1 MTALTKPDG
10 PHGYSP
16 CMAGKNGSA
25 LARKRDVKIETD
37 VRTLHGRRM
46 AFRRAGKG
54 PTILLIHGI
63 TNSCQSWEP
72 AMERLARDYDV
83 IAPDLPGHGDS
94 ERQRGDHSIGA
105 HACMVRDLL
114 TVLEIERVT
123 VVGHSLGGGI
133 AMQFAYQFPEMTE
146 RLVVVS
152 SGGLGRDVSLLIR
165 SAALP
170 FAEQVLPL
178 LTAKPL
184 VDTGAAIASAF
195 GRVGLHPGADLAE
208 ISRGIASLGDTE
220 RRAAFVRTV
229 RSVMS
234 PFGQRVTANDR
245 LYLAEGTPTLIV
257 WGDRDPIIP
266 VDHGHAAHSRL
277 PHSQLEIFEG
287 SGHFPQ
293 LDDPERFAD
302 LLAAFM
308 DATEPAVHDPE
319 TVRSRL
325 AAHQANVA

>member
-1 MTALTKPDG
+1 
-10 PHGYSP
+10 
-16 CMAGKNGSA
+16 MAGDNGSGPRA
-25 LARKRDVKIETD
+25 MRGPEIESG

-46 AFRRAGKG
+46 AFRRGGEG

-63 TNSCQSWEP
+63 TNSCRTWEP
-72 AMERLARDYDV
+72 AMTRLARDYDV

-94 ERQRGDHSIGA
+94 DRHRGDHSIGA

-114 TVLEIERVT
+114 RILEVDRVT

-146 RLVVVS
+146 RLGVVS
-152 SGGLGRDVSLLIR
+152 SGGLGRDVSFLIR

-178 LTAKPL
+178 LTAKRL
-184 VDTGAAIASAF
+184 LDAGSAVAGALA
-195 GRVGLHPGADLAE
+195 RVGLRPGADLAE

-266 VDHGHAAHSRL
+266 VDHGHDAHSRL
-277 PHSQLEIFEG
+277 PHARLEIFEG

-293 LDDPERFAD
+293 LDDPERFAE
-302 LLAAFM
+302 LLADFVAS
-308 DATEPAVHDPE
+308 TEPALHDPE
-319 TVRSRL
+319 TIRARL
-325 AAHQANVA
+325 AAHEAALA

>member
-1 MTALTKPDG
+1 MELDA
-10 PHGYSP
+10 
-16 CMAGKNGSA
+16 
-25 LARKRDVKIETD
+25 
-37 VRTLHGRRM
+37 RTLHGRRV
-46 AFRRAGKG
+46 AFRRAGEG
-54 PTILLIHGI
+54 QTIVLIHGI

-94 ERQRGDHSIGA
+94 DRQRGDHSLGA
-105 HACMVRDLL
+105 HACMMRDLL
-114 TVLEIERVT
+114 HVLKVERAT

-133 AMQFAYQFPEMTE
+133 AMQFSYQFPEMLE
-146 RLVVVS
+146 RLVLVS
-152 SGGLGRDVSLLIR
+152 SGGLGREVSPLIR
-165 SAALP
+165 GAALP

-178 LTAKPL
+178 LTARPL
-184 VDTGAAIASAF
+184 VEAGSAVAGLL
-195 GRVGLHPGADLAE
+195 GRIGLQPGADLAE

-234 PFGQRVTANDR
+234 PRGQRVTANDR

-266 VDHGHAAHSRL
+266 VQHGHAAHERV
-277 PHSQLEIFEG
+277 PHSRLEIFAG

-293 LDDPERFAD
+293 LDDPVRFAE
-302 LLAAFM
+302 LLDDFVRT
-308 DATEPAVHDPE
+308 TEPAVHDPG
-319 TVRSRL
+319 TVRARL
-325 AAHQANVA
+325 LAHAADGG

>member
-1 MTALTKPDG
+1 
-10 PHGYSP
+10 
-16 CMAGKNGSA
+16 MAGSNGSNGSA
-25 LARKRDVKIETD
+25 PRAARKPKIESG

-54 PTILLIHGI
+54 ETILLIHGI

-72 AMERLARDYDV
+72 AMTRLARDYDV

-94 ERQRGDHSIGA
+94 DRHRGDHSIGA

-114 TVLEIERVT
+114 HVLEVDKVT

-152 SGGLGRDVSLLIR
+152 SGGLGRDVSFLIR

-178 LTAKPL
+178 LTSKRL
-184 VDTGAAIASAF
+184 VDTGAAIAAAAA
-195 GRVGLHPGADLAE
+195 RVGLHPGADLAE

-234 PFGQRVTANDR
+234 PFGQKVTANDR
-245 LYLAEGTPTLIV
+245 LYLAAGTPTMIV

-266 VDHGHAAHSRL
+266 VEHGHGAHGRL
-277 PHSQLEIFEG
+277 PHARLEIFEG

-293 LDDPERFAD
+293 LDDPVRFAD
-302 LLAAFM
+302 LLADFVAS
-308 DATEPAVHDPE
+308 TEPAIHDPDE
-319 TVRSRL
+319 LRERL
-325 AAHQANVA
+325 TAHEANLA